1 MILYFQLKPYVNAFQ
16 YCLKDFKLK
25 KMVVE
30 PKMTQSVESN
40 EEPIDWFGSTG
51 RRVQK
56 PSLSSKILVQPIK
69 VEPQL
74 VEVQRSPAMH

>member
-1 MILYFQLKPYVNAFQ
+1 MILYFQLKPYVHAFQ
-16 YCLKDFKLK
+16 SCLKDFKLK

-30 PKMTQSVESN
+30 PKRTQLVESN

-56 PSLSSKILVQPIK
+56 PSLFSKILIQPIK
-69 VEPQL
+69 VEPQS
-74 VEVQRSPAMH
+74 VEIQRSPAKH